1 MNQPTQAMLE
11 AMLELQERMNR
22 KIDPEWRAAGYEF
35 LRAVLVESVEA
46 LEHYGWKWWKR
57 QDPNLEQLRIELI
70 DIWHFLLS
78 HYLDGAQGDR
88 AAAAQ
93 RIARDWQAPAE
104 IALDGATTR
113 IAGADTRTRLELLAA
128 LSALRRVS
136 LPLFCSLLEDCGIDA
151 ERLYRDYVS
160 KNVLN
165 HFRMDHGYKS
175 GAYEKIWE
183 GREDNEHMAEIL
195 ARLGP
200 IPGLAERLYGELE
213 RKYWAATGRQ
223 P

>member
-1 MNQPTQAMLE
+1 MNAPTEAALA

-22 KIDPEWRAAGYEF
+22 KIDPAWRGAGYEF

-57 QDPNLEQLRIELI
+57 QEPNLEQLRIELI

-78 HYLDGAQGDR
+78 HYLVAAQGDC
-88 AAAAQ
+88 AAAAK
-93 RIARDWQAPAE
+93 RIARDWQGPPVLE
-104 IALDGATTR
+104 LEGSTIGL
-113 IAGADTRTRLELLAA
+113 AGTDIRRRLELLAA
-128 LSALRRVS
+128 CAALRKVS
-136 LPLFCSLLEDCGIDA
+136 LPLFSSLLADCGIDA

-165 HFRMDHGYKS
+165 HFRIDNGYKS
-175 GAYEKIWE
+175 GAYEKMWE

-195 ARLGP
+195 GRLP
-200 IPGLAERLYGELE
+200 ASPGLAEQLYGELE
-213 RKYWAATGRQ
+213 RKYRALTRGAA
-223 P
+223 

>member
-22 KIDPEWRAAGYEF
+22 KINPEWRTAGYEF

-78 HYLDGAQGDR
+78 HYLVQAQGSVPQ
-88 AAAAQ
+88 AGE
-93 RIARDWQAPAE
+93 RIAADWQEPARV
-104 IALDGATTR
+104 AFDGVTYDLATQDR
-113 IAGADTRTRLELLAA
+113 RGKLELLAG
-128 LSALRRVS
+128 LSVARRPC
-136 LPLFCSLLEDCGIDA
+136 LPLFAALLEDCGMDA

-165 HFRMDHGYKS
+165 HFRQDNGYKS
-175 GAYEKIWE
+175 GEYRKTWE

-195 ARLGP
+195 SRLAP
-200 IPGLAERLYGELE
+200 SPSLADELYGELE
-213 RKYWAATGRQ
+213 RTYRRTRSGIV
-223 P
+223 